1 MGRIHRS
8 MMLCTV
14 LAACA
19 SPSERLPELPALPP
33 TGGGGGAGGAVSAD
47 VDHVIVAIDTLERG
61 IAQLREKTGVTPVF
75 GGVHPGRGTQ
85 NALLSLG
92 PRVYLELIAPNPAD
106 SAGPTMVR
114 NYAHLRTVTPG
125 GWALHTSN
133 ADSLRAFAVAR
144 GLSASE
150 VRAGSRRKDD
160 GSELSWKTVNPWG
173 VNRFLLP
180 FFIEWGPSSAHPSTT
195 SPTGCTLASVELHAY
210 GADSLRNM
218 LGAVSVRVP
227 VSPAEAD
234 RMTIML
240 DCPTGRVRL
249 P

>member
-1 MGRIHRS
+1 MGRIYRS
-8 MMLCTV
+8 MMLCSV

-19 SPSERLPELPALPP
+19 SSSEQLPDVPALPA
-33 TGGGGGAGGAVSAD
+33 AGGTGAAMSAD
-47 VDHVIVAIDTLERG
+47 VDHVIVAIDSLERG
-61 IAQLREKTGVTPVF
+61 IAELRQKTGVTPAF

-125 GWALHTSN
+125 GWALHTGN

-150 VRAGSRRKDD
+150 VRAGSRRRDD
-160 GSELSWKTVNPWG
+160 GSMLSWKTVNPWG
-173 VNRFLLP
+173 VNQWLLP
-180 FFIEWGPSSAHPSTT
+180 FFIEWGAGSAHPSTT
-195 SPTGCTLASVELHAY
+195 SPGGCTLASIELHSVS
-210 GADSLRNM
+210 ADSLRAM
-218 LGAVSVRVP
+218 LRAVSVEVP

-234 RMTIML
+234 RMSITL